1 MQLKK
6 KKLKNILTLQL
17 KQVYGGSGTVGD
29 GDQPSRVKVHNPDS
43 HLNPFGSTG
52 DGDQPSR

>member
-6 KKLKNILTLQL
+6 KKLKNILTSQLQ
-17 KQVYGGSGTVGD
+17 QVYGGSGSAGD

-43 HLNPFGSTG
+43 YLKSFASTG

>member
-6 KKLKNILTLQL
+6 KKLKNILTSQL
-17 KQVYGGSGTVGD
+17 KQVYGGITSD
-29 GDQPSRVKVHNPDS
+29 GVQPSKVKVHNPDS
-43 HLNPFGSTG
+43 YLKPFASTG